1 MSDRSDFN
9 DLAGESGVAVVNAI
23 IARAAQS
30 APSREQRAAAVAG
43 KYTEDSLADMIERS
57 YEGKWLY
64 SHMRGAWY
72 IRDEATGQYEEDR
85 QERVLHLIREFLSG
99 LNSDNNAKLGSAAT
113 IAAVEKLARRSP
125 ALAIIGAELDA
136 NPRLLGTPAGVFDLE
151 TGERIQNIGDAFITK
166 RTAVAPASGKP
177 ALWLQFIEWVTGGDG
192 EFAGYLQRLCGYGLT
207 GETREESLTFFH
219 GPGGNGKG
227 VFLGV
232 LKDVSGDYGR
242 QASTEAL
249 MESKGERHPADLA
262 DLALARLVIASE
274 SSDGKRWDEQRVK
287 ALTGRDEISARF
299 MRSNFF
305 TFKPQF
311 KILVAS
317 NHKPRIRTVDDAWR
331 RRLHLIPFDRK
342 PERPDP
348 LLKDRL
354 KDEYPQI
361 LQWMIDGA
369 EWWYREGLTT
379 PAIITEAT
387 DEYFREEDLIG
398 LWVDESVDMLPGLTG
413 DRRLL
418 YASYERWCKDMGH
431 GAATIYAMT
440 RWFKSRGCEQDTS
453 KKTRPIIGATLKSV
467 DGGLSL
473 NGQ

>member
-1 MSDRSDFN
+1 MGNVTRLTKETS
-9 DLAGESGVAVVNAI
+9 
-23 IARAAQS
+23 
-30 APSREQRAAAVAG
+30 EQRDAATVD
-43 KYTEDSLADMIERS
+43 KYTEDSLAAIIEQEN
-57 YEGKWLY
+57 EGRWSY
-64 SHMRGAWY
+64 SHMHGQWY
-72 IRDEATGQYEEDR
+72 ICDEASGQYEQDGR
-85 QERVLHLIREFLSG
+85 ERVLHLIRERLSE
-99 LNSDNNAKLGSAAT
+99 LNTDKNAKLGSAAT
-113 IAAVEKLARRSP
+113 IAAVEKLARRGK
-125 ALAIIGAELDA
+125 LAIRGDELDA
-136 NPRLLGTPAGVFDLE
+136 DPHLLGTPGGVIDLTTGAPVDDLE
-151 TGERIQNIGDAFITK
+151 GVIITK

-177 ALWLQFIEWVTGGDG
+177 VTWLGFIEWVTRGER
-192 EFAGYLQRLCGYGLT
+192 EFANYLQRLCGYALT

-232 LKDVSGDYGR
+232 LKDISGDYGR

-299 MRSNFF
+299 MRGNFF

-331 RRLHLIPFDRK
+331 RRLHLVPFDLK
-342 PERPDP
+342 PARPDP

-354 KDEYPQI
+354 RNEYPQI
-361 LQWMIDGA
+361 LQWMIEGA
-369 EWWYREGLTT
+369 EWWYREGLTV

-387 DEYFREEDLIG
+387 DQYFREEDLIG
-398 LWVDESVDMLPGLTG
+398 LWAEECVDMRPGMTG

-418 YASYERWCKDMGH
+418 YANYERWCKDMGH

-440 RWFKSRGCEQDTS
+440 RWFKARNCEQDTS
-453 KKTRPIIGATLKSV
+453 KKTRPIIGASLKAV
-467 DGGLSL
+467 DGEL
-473 NGQ
+473 NLNDQQT

>member
-1 MSDRSDFN
+1 MAAIVKSIS
-9 DLAGESGVAVVNAI
+9 ESV
-23 IARAAQS
+23 
-30 APSREQRAAAVAG
+30 EQRQARNSD
-43 KYTEDSLADMIERS
+43 KHTEDSLAGLIEQR
-57 YEGKWLY
+57 YQGEWIY

-72 IRDEATGQYEEDR
+72 IRDEESGQYEEDH
-85 QERVLHLIREFLSG
+85 QERVLHLIREFLSD

-125 ALAIIGAELDA
+125 ALAIIGDELDA
-136 NPRLLGTPAGVFDLE
+136 DPRLLGTPAGVFDLE
-151 TGERIQNIGDAFITK
+151 AGTRLRDIDGAFITK
-166 RTAVAPASGKP
+166 RTAVAPAPGKP
-177 ALWLQFIEWVTGGDG
+177 ALWLRFIEWVTGGNE
-192 EFAGYLQRLCGYGLT
+192 EFAGYLQRLCGYSLT

-232 LKDVSGDYGR
+232 LKDVAGDYGR

-299 MRSNFF
+299 MRGNFF

-317 NHKPRIRTVDDAWR
+317 NHKPRIRTVNDAWR
-331 RRLHLIPFDRK
+331 RRLHLVPFDRK

-361 LQWMIDGA
+361 LQWMIEGA
-369 EWWYREGLTT
+369 EWWYREGLTA

-387 DEYFREEDLIG
+387 DQYFREEDLMSACG
-398 LWVDESVDMLPGLTG
+398 PRNASNMAPKLTG

-418 YASYERWCKDMGH
+418 YVSYERWCKDMGH

-440 RWFKSRGCEQDTS
+440 RWFKARGCSRTPAR
-453 KKTRPIIGATLKSV
+453 RPGRSSAPP
-467 DGGLSL
+467 
-473 NGQ
+473 

>member
-1 MSDRSDFN
+1 
-9 DLAGESGVAVVNAI
+9 
-23 IARAAQS
+23 
-30 APSREQRAAAVAG
+30 
-43 KYTEDSLADMIERS
+43 
-57 YEGKWLY
+57 
-64 SHMRGAWY
+64 
-72 IRDEATGQYEEDR
+72 
-85 QERVLHLIREFLSG
+85 
-99 LNSDNNAKLGSAAT
+99 
-113 IAAVEKLARRSP
+113 
-125 ALAIIGAELDA
+125 
-136 NPRLLGTPAGVFDLE
+136 
-151 TGERIQNIGDAFITK
+151 
-166 RTAVAPASGKP
+166 
-177 ALWLQFIEWVTGGDG
+177 
-192 EFAGYLQRLCGYGLT
+192 
-207 GETREESLTFFH
+207 
-219 GPGGNGKG
+219 
-227 VFLGV
+227 V
-232 LKDVSGDYGR
+232 LKDVAGDYGR

-299 MRSNFF
+299 MRGNFF

-331 RRLHLIPFDRK
+331 RRLHLVPFDRK

-361 LQWMIDGA
+361 LHWMIEGA
-369 EWWYREGLTT
+369 EWWYREGLTA

-387 DEYFREEDLIG
+387 DQYFREEDLIG
-398 LWVDESVDMLPGLTG
+398 LWAEECVDMAPKLTG

-418 YASYERWCKDMGH
+418 YVSYERWCKDMGH

-440 RWFKSRGCEQDTS
+440 RWFKARGCEQDTS
-453 KKTRPIIGATLKSV
+453 KKTRPILGATLKAV
-467 DGGLSL
+467 DGELPL
-473 NGQ
+473 NDR